1 MKRFPEIARRAVS
14 LALAASM
21 SLSVLAPCASAAAT
35 ARDLENSVDELG
47 NVDLSDEVYNVPG
60 DTAFTAADTAADP
73 LGGDDEEE
81 IDLDDL
87 TEEQLA
93 EQAVVDEAGHT
104 EHTPDT
110 DAEPVYE
117 QPATCAERGYAI
129 YPCSFTLEQED
140 GTVAHCYHQ
149 VVVWL
154 PLADHAWGEWQEP
167 DDADSQKYRVC
178 TVCNAVE
185 YEDGTVVTP
194 GGIPITDP
202 DQPEWLPGDGQV
214 DTCGLGDYIR
224 KQYNKVVEGIKNA
237 YNDLKKD
244 LDEKIEKAKADSQKT
259 LDERYPDDHD
269 PSKSNVLIQ
278 TDKHDVTCLEDGYI
292 KYKCTRTDEQR
303 VSSSINNP
311 IKDIYN
317 RLPSSWQKKV
327 QDTLKN
333 NGLEALGNQLGN
345 DKFTLSFDVKL
356 TCEHDENNPIVV
368 TTEKAAGHHE
378 FPDENDPANW
388 KVTKKPTC
396 KEDGEETLTCIG
408 ACKGKEEGGVKIRK
422 IGHEDVEH
430 QWVKIDSVAATCE
443 KDGYDRYQ
451 CSVCGDKEDRKT
463 ADALGHDYQNYADD
477 RNPACQEQTATGHC
491 TRCGGADTK
500 VTSAALVPHKFT
512 TWTGTGISVSG
523 QYLYYESTCD
533 ICHEKTKQI
542 NVAEK
547 KLDDLDEALDGD
559 PLTATDDELLEV
571 DGLYN
576 GAKAAI
582 TVLEYANKHLH
593 TSFNTEKYTARLDE
607 MTDRYKKFE
616 HESLQRGCEKTAS
629 EAIKK
634 AHETIDN
641 KDPSEMTND
650 EMKEVIGA
658 YVAASAAVG
667 QLDDGRAKKTELQ
680 AELAELKKTVEEIES
695 KYAQKVIEGVWD
707 DLKNG
712 TLDKTKLEALK
723 KTLEDLEPMIPD
735 SLKESYEQ
743 VVDAVDAAI
752 KAIDLVNNASALIK
766 KLQEEIKNG
775 NISQDTVKQL
785 QDLVKQ
791 ARDLADQIKENPI
804 LKNAVDTIIKNAE
817 KALKEAAANKA
828 LDALKEAIKN
838 GDLSKIDEAFDQAQ
852 KAIDELRHYAPEVAD
867 KLSNALEEIKK
878 TYLHGIKDE
887 LEKALKDGTYQE
899 KLDKLKDVVKK
910 YEDMIKDI
918 DASGALKE
926 LWDTILNEELTKL
939 ITDTANEI
947 NKIVNDKDMSALDKI
962 AALNELS
969 DDLHKQLEDIVG
981 KDRADK
987 LLEPFDKLIE
997 QAKETVAKAA
1007 AAAGDSLIKEALKAI
1022 KQAVDSAENKEDA
1035 INQIESI
1042 YDQAH
1047 ELLTKAGMSNEDA
1060 TAKLEP
1066 VRSAIDSVK
1075 KLLDESFVSMD
1086 TIKAAVDVLVDAMLE
1101 SGTIEG
1107 GLHDL
1112 VRTVLDGKNLDPAVT
1127 RVILVVARDVLKKAD
1142 WSRLT
1147 PSLLDDVMD
1156 MAIDKAKKKISKK
1169 YNSTI
1174 AKIANDLIDELK
1186 PTMNDLVHKEVGQD
1200 TIDKVR
1206 DVFLNAIDNGIAGI
1220 DAGKNRE
1227 ELLDTA
1233 RDDLLKLSPVI
1244 SAELKRIG
1252 AKAAES
1258 VNKEMHDKV
1267 TAALPGVILPN
1278 LIGDLI
1284 GNLAE
1289 DIVNKEIGKEDP
1301 KITAEIDK
1309 YVKYLTC
1316 PGHKHATRISQA
1328 LGCTTDEIQEDY
1340 CTRCDWVFS
1349 KTKIADA
1356 LGHDPVTVPGV
1367 EPTETADGLTDGIQC
1382 ARCGAWLE
1390 PQEVIPA
1397 QEPQYEKYLVKSA
1410 VTADTAK
1417 AAGYKNQKKLDE
1429 AIDAALTK
1437 AGYQTAN
1444 SERFLAQVQT
1454 SIGILSN
1461 DRYPEDGVTGMVK
1474 LPAGAAGKNCT
1485 FYAVQVLT
1493 ADTHG
1498 YSAGDVVVT
1507 PLTVTS
1513 EGISFKLP
1521 VQSVVAIAWKV
1532 NE

>member
-60 DTAFTAADTAADP
+60 NTAFTAADTAADA

-93 EQAVVDEAGHT
+93 EQAAVDASGHE

-154 PLADHAWGEWQEP
+154 PLADHEWGEWQEP

-194 GGIPITDP
+194 GGIPIVDP
-202 DQPEWLPGDGQV
+202 DQPEWLPGDDSQIEMYVGFL
-214 DTCGLGDYIR
+214 DTL
-224 KQYNKVVEGIKNA
+224 N
-237 YNDLKKD
+237 
-244 LDEKIEKAKADSQKT
+244 KAKKIYDNIKKAAETLTANLATALKDAQDNSQTYIDK
-259 LDERYPDDHD
+259 EYGDDHTPNAD
-269 PSKSNVLIQ
+269 YELPCAK
-278 TDKHDVTCLEDGYI
+278 LEDEQKATCTTDGYRI
-292 KYKCTRTDEQR
+292 YKCTRTMPYTVRASVD
-303 VSSSINNP
+303 NP
-311 IKDIYN
+311 VYDDY
-317 RLPSSWQKKV
+317 
-327 QDTLKN
+327 
-333 NGLEALGNQLGN
+333 NGLDRAVKKALQDLIDKSGSDTIKKIGEHLG
-345 DKFTLSFDVKL
+345 DEKLSLSMD
-356 TCEHDENNPIVV
+356 I
-368 TTEKAAGHHE
+368 
-378 FPDENDPANW
+378 
-388 KVTKKPTC
+388 
-396 KEDGEETLTCIG
+396 TLTCN
-408 ACKGKEEGGVKIRK
+408 
-422 IGHEDVEH
+422 HEPIKVVVPRTGNEH
-430 QWVKIDSVAATCE
+430 QWGEVHTKEATCE
-443 KDGYDRYQ
+443 EDGKTSQ
-451 CSVCGDKEDRKT
+451 VCKICNTEKILAT
-463 ADALGHDYQNYADD
+463 TPKLNHDFQNYVKDD
-477 RNPACQEQTATGHC
+477 NPACEEQTATGHC

-512 TWTGTGISVSG
+512 KWEGTTKVPIINE
-523 QYLYYESTCD
+523 YLFYESTCD
-533 ICHEKTKQI
+533 ICQTATKEI
-542 NVAEK
+542 NIADK

-559 PLTATDDELLEV
+559 PLTATDDELLKV

-582 TVLEYANKHLH
+582 TALEYANEHWH
-593 TSFNTEKYTARLDE
+593 TSFNTEKYTERLNG

-723 KTLEDLEPMIPD
+723 KTLEDLKDYIPD

-752 KAIDLVNNASALIK
+752 KAVDLINNASALIK

-791 ARDLADQIKENPI
+791 AGDLADQIKKNPI

-817 KALKEAAANKA
+817 EALKEAAANKA

-852 KAIDELRHYAPEVAD
+852 KAIDELRPYAPDVAD

-926 LWDTILNEELTKL
+926 LWDTLLNEELTKL
-939 ITDTANEI
+939 ITDMANEI
-947 NKIVNDKDMSALDKI
+947 NKIVNDKDMSALEKI

-1367 EPTETADGLTDGIQC
+1367 EPTETADGLTDGVQC